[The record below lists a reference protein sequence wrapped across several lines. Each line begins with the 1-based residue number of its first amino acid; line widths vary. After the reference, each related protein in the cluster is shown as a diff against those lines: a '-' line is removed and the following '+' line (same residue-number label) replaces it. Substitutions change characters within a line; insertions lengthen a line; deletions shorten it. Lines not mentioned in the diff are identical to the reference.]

1 MPAPTASSTALREAL
16 MEHCRLAGWA
26 PLHLGQ
32 PGREPGLEEALL
44 EIIATRD
51 AEATLLSLE
60 LIKRCEQLGWHSSWL
75 LDNRARCLVHQG
87 RDDDAIAIWRQLH
100 AEDDAAVAAIA
111 ADTLQALA
119 QRPAAAVLANRIRQL
134 REENRPELWQPLLL
148 EALLKA
154 SGEQAEPLE
163 ELLAAASRDL
173 SPPAGCPWDADLLRQ
188 ELLLQLYEQQL
199 NHWEE
204 QLP

>member
-16 MEHCRLAGWA
+16 LEHCRLAGWA

-32 PGREPGLEEALL
+32 PGHEPGLEEALL

-100 AEDDAAVAAIA
+100 AEEDVAVAAIA

-173 SPPAGCPWDADLLRQ
+173 PPPAGCPWDADLLRQ

>member
-1 MPAPTASSTALREAL
+1 MPAPTSSSTVLREAL
-16 MEHCRLAGWA
+16 LEHCCLAGWT

-32 PGREPGLEEALL
+32 AGHEPGLEEALL

-87 RDDDAIAIWRQLH
+87 RDDDAIAIWMHLH
-100 AEDDAAVAAIA
+100 RHPDATVAAIA
-111 ADTLQALA
+111 ADTLQALH
-119 QRPAAAVLANRIRQL
+119 QRPAAAVQANRIRQL
-134 REENRPELWQPLLL
+134 REENRPELWQPSLL
-148 EALLKA
+148 EALLEA
-154 SGEQAEPLE
+154 CGEDAEPLQ
-163 ELLAAASRDL
+163 ELLAAASLDFA
-173 SPPAGCPWDADLLRQ
+173 PPPGSPWDPDLLRQ
-188 ELLLQLYEQQL
+188 ELLLHLYEQQL
-199 NHWEE
+199 NRLQE